1 MCTAA
6 YREALTRDFSS
17 ATVPSATASSAT
29 PPAPGL
35 TSESSQHPAA
45 EAGGKGMVGQPLR
58 CPLTG
63 PLLAAKQPGRVPAGQ
78 GV

>member
-17 ATVPSATASSAT
+17 TAPSAPA
-29 PPAPGL
+29 PAPGL
-35 TSESSQHPAA
+35 TSESSQRPAA
-45 EAGGKGMVGQPLR
+45 EVGGEGMVGQPLR

-63 PLLAAKQPGRVPAGQ
+63 PLLAAKQPGRVPAGE

>member
-1 MCTAA
+1 MCTDA

-17 ATVPSATASSAT
+17 TA
-29 PPAPGL
+29 PPAPAPA
-35 TSESSQHPAA
+35 SESGQRPAA
-45 EAGGKGMVGQPLR
+45 EAGGEGMVGQPLR

-63 PLLAAKQPGRVPAGQ
+63 PLLAAKQPGRVPAGE